1 MTTDPAY
8 YDASGAAT
16 RNGAAE
22 PRPRR
27 LRTISITEQITEQLC
42 LEILNGR
49 RKAGERIGE
58 EDVAAYFGVSRA
70 PVREAIRNLERRGL
84 AEVFP
89 RRGAFV
95 KAFSVEDIADVL
107 EVRGVMFGLAAR
119 LCAEGRSATRG
130 SVAGEVLADL
140 SRMADKPDVDARRFG
155 IYSSRFYAALV
166 QLSGNSHLTRALK
179 DNRDS
184 MIWDY
189 IWRNF
194 ELEFQTSERRH
205 GFLAD
210 AAHVLDLIAAGK
222 ADEVETTTR
231 ALYNRT
237 VEAALAAFRAGG
249 TPAPLRDQAR

>member
-1 MTTDPAY
+1 M
-8 YDASGAAT
+8 
-16 RNGAAE
+16 E

-42 LEILNGR
+42 LEIVNGQ
-49 RKAGERIGE
+49 RKPGERIGE
-58 EDVAAYFGVSRA
+58 EDVAAYFSVSRA

-95 KAFSVEDIADVL
+95 KAFDVKDIADVL

-119 LCAEGRSATRG
+119 LCAQHRSATR
-130 SVAGEVLADL
+130 SSEVGTVLDELTA
-140 SRMADKPDVDARRFG
+140 MADRPDVDSRRFG
-155 IYSSRFYAALV
+155 IYSSRFYAGLV
-166 QLSGNSHLTRALK
+166 QLSGNSHLARALK

-194 ELEFQTSERRH
+194 ELEFQTATRRH
-205 GFLAD
+205 AFLKD
-210 AAHVLDLIAAGK
+210 ALQVLDLIAAGD
-222 ADEVETTTR
+222 ADATEAAVR
-231 ALYNRT
+231 RLYTRT
-237 VEAALAAFRAGG
+237 VEAALAPFRDGG
-249 TPAPLRDQAR
+249 KPVPLSDQGR

>member
-1 MTTDPAY
+1 MTAETTY
-8 YDASGAAT
+8 SGNTATAARDLT
-16 RNGAAE
+16 GA
-22 PRPRR
+22 PRR

-42 LEILNGR
+42 LEILNGQR
-49 RKAGERIGE
+49 QSGERIGE

-95 KAFSVEDIADVL
+95 KAFSVDGIADVL

-119 LCAEGRSATRG
+119 LCAQRQSATRD
-130 SVAGEVLADL
+130 SAAGEILADL
-140 SRMADKPDVDARRFG
+140 TGMADKPDVDARRFG

-166 QLSGNSHLTRALK
+166 HLSGNSHLNRALK

-184 MIWDY
+184 MIWVY

-205 GFLAD
+205 VFLAD
-210 AAHVLDLIAAGK
+210 AAQALDLIAAGQ
-222 ADEVETTTR
+222 AAEAESAIR

-249 TPAPLRDQAR
+249 TPVPLRDQGR